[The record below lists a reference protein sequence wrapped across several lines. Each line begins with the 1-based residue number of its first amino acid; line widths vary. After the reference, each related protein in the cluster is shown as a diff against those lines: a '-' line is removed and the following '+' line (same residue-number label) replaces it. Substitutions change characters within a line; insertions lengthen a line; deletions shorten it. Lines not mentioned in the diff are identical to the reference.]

1 MDNPQA
7 AEEMLASD
15 PLTWGQFFFPNHF
28 RTKTPVFHLELL
40 NAVYEFNKVAVA
52 SPRRSAKS
60 TLLLFL
66 FPFHQIM
73 FRKSRFIV
81 IISNTFKKASMHL
94 DTIKKELMDN
104 QKLKEFHPKI
114 TMPRDAEGD
123 TIFRH
128 ANGFE
133 TLVLCKGV
141 DQIGSLRGVKF
152 GAYRPDL
159 ILGDDMEDDS
169 LVRNPDLRLK
179 LQEDFDSVLTPIGGD
194 LNTRH
199 VYVGTILH
207 DDCQLA
213 KLVSREHYPEYLK
226 LFYKAHLNPDTP
238 EETSLWPEN
247 WTVDFLRQLR
257 KDKPN
262 VYAKEYQNDPV
273 AGSNTRFQRS
283 DFRYW
288 KIEGNRVCLMAPG
301 GNVETS
307 YALTDC
313 RAAISCDLAWKEK
326 RDSDSSVIMPGLLT
340 PASDILIET
349 YINKKAMRPDELAEQ
364 LFLMVDRLEAMTKSS
379 VPVGFEKSM
388 LENVSQWLLKRE
400 MRKRN
405 KFLTVKQLAWD
416 NDKNTRIETRLQ
428 PRYSQH
434 VIYHKTGM
442 GDLEHQLERFPFGA
456 HDDLIDA
463 EQGLVQLLQFPKEA
477 SAIPQQ
483 VDEFEWWREQAIQ
496 MRKPHQY
503 EGKTGAK
510 KRGVMK
516 QIPFRK
522 SWR

>member
-1 MDNPQA
+1 MADSAA
-7 AEEMLASD
+7 AEEMLAND
-15 PLTWGQFFFPNHF
+15 PLTWGQYLFPNHF
-28 RTKTPVFHLELL
+28 RTKTPMFHLEML
-40 NAVYEFNKVAVA
+40 NAVYSFQKVVVA

-73 FRKSRFIV
+73 FRKARFIV
-81 IISNTFKKASMHL
+81 IISNTFKKAAMHL

-104 QKLKEFHPKI
+104 QKLRSFHPPVK
-114 TMPRDAEGD
+114 MSRDAEGD

-128 ANGFE
+128 PNGFE

-152 GAYRPDL
+152 GPHRPDL
-159 ILGDDMEDDS
+159 VLGDDMEDDT
-169 LVRNPDLRLK
+169 LVRNPELRSK
-179 LQEDFDSVLTPIGGD
+179 LQEDFDSVLTPIGD
-194 LNTRH
+194 NDTRH
-199 VYVGTILH
+199 IYVGTILH

-213 KLVSREHYPEYLK
+213 KLMSKEYYPEYVK
-226 LFYKAHLNPDTP
+226 LFFRAHLAPDTA
-238 EETSLWPEN
+238 EEASLWPEN
-247 WTVDFLRQLR
+247 WTIDFLRQLR

-273 AGSNTRFQRS
+273 AGSNTRFQRH

-288 KIEGNRVCLMAPG
+288 RIEGNRVCLMAPG
-301 GNVETS
+301 GLTETS
-307 YALTDC
+307 YSLTEC

-326 RDSDSSVIMPGLLT
+326 RDSDSSVLMPGLLT
-340 PASDILIET
+340 PGSDILIET
-349 YINKKAMRPDELAEQ
+349 YIHKKAMRPDELAEQ
-364 LFLMVDRLEAMTKSS
+364 LFIMVDKLENLTKSP
-379 VPVGFEKSM
+379 VPIGFEKSM

-405 KFLTVKQLAWD
+405 KFLITKELTWD

-434 VIYHKTGM
+434 VIYHKPGM
-442 GDLEHQLERFPFGA
+442 GDLELQLERFPFGA

-463 EQGLVQLLQFPKEA
+463 EQGLIQLLQFPKETVTVKA
-477 SAIPQQ
+477 KQ
-483 VDEFEWWREQAIQ
+483 DEFEWWRDQAIS
-496 MRKPHQY
+496 MRQPPRF

-510 KRGVMK
+510 RLQSVKEFPAK
-516 QIPFRK
+516 K
-522 SWR
+522 SWK